1 MEISTNPP
9 RNDSRSR
16 WVWAERALFAIG
28 IVCLG
33 IFAWAWLDARVVEIR
48 ENRRLEEAL
57 AAAPAVKSKAS
68 ETDSFASFEKGA
80 EQVQKEDQ
88 KEDQKE
94 KTEEKPPPPAPE
106 SGELVGRLTIP
117 RLGVSAIVLEGVD
130 KKTLRRGAGHIPAT
144 ALPEE
149 EEGNVGIAAHR
160 DSHFRGLKDIR
171 EDDTIELT
179 TLDGT
184 FRYQVEWT
192 KIVKPADVSVLEPTD
207 EPALTLV
214 TCYPFYYVGSAPERF
229 IVRARLIPEEPEI
242 PAEESEEWLVD
253 VDTE

>member
-1 MEISTNPP
+1 MEISTKPF
-9 RNDSRSR
+9 SSR
-16 WVWAERALFAIG
+16 WLWAERALLAVG

-33 IFAWAWLDARVVEIR
+33 IFVWSWLDAKLLDIR
-48 ENRRLEEAL
+48 ETRRLEQAL
-57 AAAPAVKSKAS
+57 ASAPAVKSKAS
-68 ETDSFASFEKGA
+68 ETDSFASLEKGA
-80 EQVQKEDQ
+80 EQAQKE
-88 KEDQKE
+88 E
-94 KTEEKPPPPAPE
+94 KEEKKEQPPPPEP
-106 SGELVGRLTIP
+106 GELVGRISIP

-130 KKTLRRGAGHIPAT
+130 KKSLRRGAGHIPAT
-144 ALPEE
+144 ALPDE

-160 DSHFRGLKDIR
+160 DSFFRGLKDIQ

-214 TCYPFYYVGSAPERF
+214 TCYPFYFVGSAPERF
-229 IVRARLIPEEPEI
+229 IVRAHRIPERLPE
-242 PAEESEEWLVD
+242 AKDSAEWLVD
-253 VDTE
+253 VDLDTE

>member
-1 MEISTNPP
+1 MEISTKSPH
-9 RNDSRSR
+9 SR
-16 WVWAERALFAIG
+16 WLWAERALLAIG

-33 IFAWAWLDARVVEIR
+33 IFAWSWLDARWVDIR
-48 ENRRLEEAL
+48 ETRRLEEAL

-80 EQVQKEDQ
+80 EQVQKEE
-88 KEDQKE
+88 K
-94 KTEEKPPPPAPE
+94 KTELPPPE
-106 SGELVGRLTIP
+106 SGELVGRLAIP
-117 RLGVSAIVLEGVD
+117 RLGITAIVLEGVE

-144 ALPEE
+144 ALPDQD
-149 EEGNVGIAAHR
+149 EGNVGIAAHR

-184 FRYQVEWT
+184 FHYQVEWT

-229 IVRARLIPEEPEI
+229 IVRAHRVPEPEES
-242 PAEESEEWLVD
+242 AEWLVD

>member
-1 MEISTNPP
+1 MEISTNHP
-9 RNDSRSR
+9 RSDSRSR
-16 WVWAERALFAIG
+16 WVWAERALLAIG

-33 IFAWAWLDARVVEIR
+33 IFVWSWLDAKLYER
-48 ENRRLEEAL
+48 EQNARLEQAL
-57 AAAPAVKSKAS
+57 TRPAA
-68 ETDSFASFEKGA
+68 ETDSFESLRKGA
-80 EQVQKEDQ
+80 ERVQVT
-88 KEDQKE
+88 QKE
-94 KTEEKPPPPAPE
+94 KKEEVPPPPAPE
-106 SGELVGRLTIP
+106 PGELVGRLAIP
-117 RLGVSAIVLEGVD
+117 RLGLTALVLEGVD

-144 ALPEE
+144 ALPDPDKD
-149 EEGNVGIAAHR
+149 EGNVGIAAHR
-160 DSHFRGLKDIR
+160 DSHFRALKDIQ

-184 FRYQVEWT
+184 LRYRVEWT

-229 IVRARLIPEEPEI
+229 IVRAHLIPEMPKQ
-242 PAEESEEWLVD
+242 ESQEWLVD

>member
-1 MEISTNPP
+1 MEISTIPS

-16 WVWAERALFAIG
+16 WVWAERALLAIG

-33 IFAWAWLDARVVEIR
+33 IFAWSWLDARWLEIR
-48 ENRRLEEAL
+48 ETRRLEEAL

-68 ETDSFASFEKGA
+68 ETDSFASLEKGA
-80 EQVQKEDQ
+80 EQIQKEEKK
-88 KEDQKE
+88 KEE
-94 KTEEKPPPPAPE
+94 APPLEP
-106 SGELVGRLTIP
+106 GGLVGRISVP

-130 KKTLRRGAGHIPAT
+130 KKSLRRGAGHIPAT
-144 ALPEE
+144 ALPGE

-160 DSHFRGLKDIR
+160 DSFFRGLKDIQ

-214 TCYPFYYVGSAPERF
+214 TCYPFYFVGSAPERF
-229 IVRARLIPEEPEI
+229 IVRAHRIPDLPEQ
-242 PAEESEEWLVD
+242 ESQEWLVD

>member
-1 MEISTNPP
+1 MEISTNHPT
-9 RNDSRSR
+9 NDSRSR
-16 WVWAERALFAIG
+16 WIWAERALLAIG

-33 IFAWAWLDARVVEIR
+33 IFVWSWLDAKLYER
-48 ENRRLEEAL
+48 EQNARLEQAL
-57 AAAPAVKSKAS
+57 ARPAA
-68 ETDSFASFEKGA
+68 ETDSFESLRKGA
-80 EQVQKEDQ
+80 VRVQ
-88 KEDQKE
+88 E
-94 KTEEKPPPPAPE
+94 KQEEKSEEKPPPPDPE
-106 SGELVGRLTIP
+106 PGGLVGRLAIP
-117 RLGVSAIVLEGVD
+117 RLGLTALVLEGVE

-144 ALPEE
+144 AFPEQ

-160 DSHFRGLKDIR
+160 DSHFRALKDIQ

-214 TCYPFYYVGSAPERF
+214 TCYPFYFVGSAPERF
-229 IVRARLIPEEPEI
+229 IVRAHLIPEMPKQ
-242 PAEESEEWLVD
+242 ESPEWLVD
-253 VDTE
+253 LDTE

>member
-1 MEISTNPP
+1 MELSTNHP

-16 WVWAERALFAIG
+16 WIWAERALLAIG

-33 IFAWAWLDARVVEIR
+33 IFVWSWLDAKLYER
-48 ENRRLEEAL
+48 EQNKRLEQAL
-57 AAAPAVKSKAS
+57 ARPAA
-68 ETDSFASFEKGA
+68 ETDSFESLQKGA
-80 EQVQKEDQ
+80 ERVQATQQTEEKE
-88 KEDQKE
+88 E
-94 KTEEKPPPPAPE
+94 EEKPPPPAPE
-106 SGELVGRLTIP
+106 SGELVGRLAIP
-117 RLGVSAIVLEGVD
+117 RLGVTALVLEGVE

-144 ALPEE
+144 ALPDQ

-160 DSHFRGLKDIR
+160 DSHFRALKDIQ

-184 FRYQVEWT
+184 LRYQVEWT
-192 KIVKPADVSVLEPTD
+192 KIVKPNDVSVLEPTD

-214 TCYPFYYVGSAPERF
+214 TCYPFYYVGSAPQRF
-229 IVRARLIPEEPEI
+229 IVRAHLIPEIPEQ
-242 PAEESEEWLVD
+242 ETEEWLVD

>member
-9 RNDSRSR
+9 RNDR
-16 WVWAERALFAIG
+16 WLWAERALLAIG

-33 IFAWAWLDARVVEIR
+33 IFAWSWIDAKAIEIR
-48 ENRRLEEAL
+48 ETQRLEEAL
-57 AAAPAVKSKAS
+57 AAAPTVKSKAS

-80 EQVQKEDQ
+80 EQVRKEE
-88 KEDQKE
+88 KEEKEE
-94 KTEEKPPPPAPE
+94 KTAEVPPPEP
-106 SGELVGRLTIP
+106 GELVGRLAIP
-117 RLGVSAIVLEGVD
+117 RLDVTAIVLEGVD

-144 ALPEE
+144 ALPDQ

-160 DSHFRGLKDIR
+160 DSFFRGLKDIR

-184 FRYQVEWT
+184 FRYKVEWT
-192 KIVKPADVSVLEPTD
+192 KIVQPTDVSVLEPTE

-214 TCYPFYYVGSAPERF
+214 TCYPFYYVGSAPKRF
-229 IVRARLIPEEPEI
+229 IVRAHRIPEPE
-242 PAEESEEWLVD
+242 ASEEWIVD
-253 VDTE
+253 ADAE